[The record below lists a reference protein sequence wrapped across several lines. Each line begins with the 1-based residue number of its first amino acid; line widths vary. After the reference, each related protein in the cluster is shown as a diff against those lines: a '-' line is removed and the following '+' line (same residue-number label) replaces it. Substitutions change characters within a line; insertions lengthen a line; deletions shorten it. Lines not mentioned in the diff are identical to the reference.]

1 MSDLISRQAAIDA
14 VEKIKKWNAVDGEG
28 YQAGLGLRYTDV
40 IDTLTELP
48 SAEKKVSQWIP
59 CSERLPED
67 NGVYIVTTSIG
78 QCQIHVFNKDGNSR
92 EYWTRCNKAWMPM
105 PEAYEE

>member
-1 MSDLISRQAAIDA
+1 MSDLISRQDAIEWLTTQWDGM
-14 VEKIKKWNAVDGEG
+14 VTSVFDGIK
-28 YQAGLGLRYTDV
+28 R
-40 IDTLTELP
+40 LP
-48 SAEKKVSQWIP
+48 SAERKGEWIP

-105 PEAYEE
+105 PEPYQGGER